1 MPIRTYPRVENGQEN
16 LCSSTLFTLESEI
29 KHIHFVFTFQ
39 ERSVPEYVNMEN
51 PAQVVLVNP
60 GGESVLSVGLK
71 GEGLFSLFQHF
82 LQLASC
88 LGEHSAG
95 PTHTC

>member
-1 MPIRTYPRVENGQEN
+1 MGRSN
-16 LCSSTLFTLESEI
+16 LCSSTLFTLEPEI

-39 ERSVPEYVNMEN
+39 ERSVPEYVNMKN

-71 GEGLFSLFQHF
+71 GKERVCSLFSSIFFSWPHAWGSTQPA
-82 LQLASC
+82 Q
-88 LGEHSAG
+88 
-95 PTHTC
+95 PTHVIK